1 MRQVP
6 SVLLHGSSPTF
17 TKAAALSG
25 RFTMVMLMQGQEF
38 ETNKCKPRLESSY
51 CRHNRTV
58 QCMQGGVAILVL
70 LLFLTSAV
78 PGHGH
83 V

>member
-17 TKAAALSG
+17 MKAAALSG

-38 ETNKCKPRLESSY
+38 ETSKCKPRLESSY

-58 QCMQGGVAILVL
+58 QRMQGGVAVLVL
-70 LLFLTSAV
+70 LLLTSAV